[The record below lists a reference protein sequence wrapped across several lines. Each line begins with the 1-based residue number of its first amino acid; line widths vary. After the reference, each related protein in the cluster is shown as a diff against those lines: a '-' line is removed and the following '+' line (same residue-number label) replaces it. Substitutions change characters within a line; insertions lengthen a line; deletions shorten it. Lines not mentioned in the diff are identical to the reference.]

1 MKLFVVLSFL
11 VLLSTS
17 CKKNKIDVEL
27 IKKECISLKPGFSNV
42 KLFINNATFY
52 DKNLP
57 FRSFMELS
65 ENHIKG
71 SLLDS
76 LKGNV
81 MLVIQK
87 NNWPSSN
94 NLEFTKIS
102 SDDYSRPENIQL
114 MIGKLKESEGAFQA
128 EGYLFEN
135 GKIKFEVFTKD
146 LIILSVSGFV
156 IKPGNASIKENYIP
170 ITGYI
175 AMKQITFETAGKP
188 ITTFFK

>member
-1 MKLFVVLSFL
+1 MKLFVILSF
-11 VLLSTS
+11 VALLSTS
-17 CKKNKIDVEL
+17 CKKNEIDVEL
-27 IKKECISLKPGFSNV
+27 IRKECISLKPGFSTV
-42 KLFINNATFY
+42 KLSINNTIFY
-52 DKNLP
+52 DKSLP
-57 FRSFMELS
+57 FKSYLELS

-81 MLVIQK
+81 MVVIQK

-102 SDDYSRPENIQL
+102 SDDYSRAENIQL

-128 EGYLFEN
+128 EGYIFEN

-156 IKPGNASIKENYIP
+156 IKPGSATIKENYIP

-175 AMKQITFETAGKP
+175 AMKQIPLETAGKP